1 MNGNDYLADTNIMI
15 LLGNGSE
22 PITEFLQGKNIYISF
37 ISEMELLSKPNI
49 TSEQIKTVRDM
60 IDSCIL
66 IEMNNKIKSEA
77 IKFRRK
83 HRLKL
88 PDAIVAATAKY
99 LRVPLITMDKDFK
112 KASEIQLFHI
122 AL

>member
-22 PITEFLQGKNIYISF
+22 PITEFLQGKNIYLSF
-37 ISEMELLSKPNI
+37 ISEMELLSKPSI
-49 TSEQIKTVRDM
+49 TSEQIKIIRDM

-99 LRVPLITMDKDFK
+99 LRIPLITMDKDFK
-112 KASEIQLFHI
+112 RASDIQLFHI

>member
-1 MNGNDYLADTNIMI
+1 
-15 LLGNGSE
+15 
-22 PITEFLQGKNIYISF
+22 
-37 ISEMELLSKPNI
+37 MELLSKPSI
-49 TSEQIKTVRDM
+49 TSEQIKIIRDM

-99 LRVPLITMDKDFK
+99 LRIPLITMDKDFK
-112 KASEIQLFHI
+112 RASDIQLFHI

>member
-22 PITEFLQGKNIYISF
+22 PIAEFLQGKNICISF

-49 TSEQIKTVRDM
+49 TPEQIKIVRDM

-77 IKFRRK
+77 IKYRRK

-99 LRVPLITMDKDFK
+99 LRIPLLTMDKDFK
-112 KASEIQLFHI
+112 RASDIQLFHI